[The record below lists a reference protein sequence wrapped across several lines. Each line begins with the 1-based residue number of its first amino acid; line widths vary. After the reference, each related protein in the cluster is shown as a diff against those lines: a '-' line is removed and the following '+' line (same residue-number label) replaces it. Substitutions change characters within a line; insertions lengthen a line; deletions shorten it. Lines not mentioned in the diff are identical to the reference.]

1 MNKLLA
7 EITEINSSGDLSL
20 VTLHCQGELFS
31 SIIINHQEDY
41 IQKGNIVYMV
51 FKETEVS
58 IGKNL
63 NGGLSIR
70 NRFKSVIENIDKG
83 TLLSELKLNF
93 KGQLIT
99 SIITTSSAEKLE
111 LQLKEEV
118 EGLLKTTELFI
129 MKYE

>member
-1 MNKLLA
+1 MNKLQA
-7 EITEINSSGDLSL
+7 EISGISTSEDLSL
-20 VTLHCQGELFS
+20 VTLSCQEELFS

-41 IQKGNIVYMV
+41 IQEGKTVYMV

-63 NGGLSIR
+63 SGGLSIR
-70 NRFKSVIENIDKG
+70 NRFQSKIESIDKG
-83 TLLSELKLNF
+83 KLLSELKLNF
-93 KGQLIT
+93 KGQIIT
-99 SIITTSSAEKLE
+99 SVITTSSLEKLD
-111 LQLKEEV
+111 LQPGEEV